1 MTAPSSNKPLLFA
14 CSGCSQ
20 HGQLAH
26 DLAVV
31 LDKQQ
36 LVQMACS
43 LGLATKLPAV
53 LKQVNQASAI
63 MALDGCAD
71 ACVKKLLYANHIYH
85 CHVQQLSKQHLGHDM
100 TPASLP
106 EARDL
111 LQKIQLEILP
121 ALTQTRRH

>member
-1 MTAPSSNKPLLFA
+1 MTTPGSNKPLLFA

-53 LKQVNQASAI
+53 AEQVNQASAI
-63 MALDGCAD
+63 IALDGCAD
-71 ACVKKLLYANHIYH
+71 ACVQKLLFSMHLYN
-85 CHVQQLSKQHLGHDM
+85 CHTLQLSKQHLGNNM
-100 TPASLP
+100 PPASLP

-121 ALTQTRRH
+121 ALTQMQRH